1 MSHRARL
8 VLKLN
13 RSATQ
18 ITRDDLL
25 GASDI
30 GDGSSKT
37 VGIGIDAVEL
47 VPVTIRGGAG
57 SETVNKDPGETG
69 WISDAGKIAINVI
82 GIRPPGLVRCH
93 HLRQPR

>member
-57 SETVNKDPGETG
+57 NETVSKDPGLAKP
-69 WISDAGKIAINVI
+69 AGSVTPE
-82 GIRPPGLVRCH
+82 RLPSTS
-93 HLRQPR
+93 